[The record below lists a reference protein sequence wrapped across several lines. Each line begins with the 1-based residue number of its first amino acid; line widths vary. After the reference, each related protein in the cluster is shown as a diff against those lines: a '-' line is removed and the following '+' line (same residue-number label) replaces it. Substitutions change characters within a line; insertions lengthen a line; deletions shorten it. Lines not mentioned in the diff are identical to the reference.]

1 MEDEE
6 LNPYSDPFG
15 TGTTAVPSYD
25 DITRDTNLRDFEV
38 EFVTPEEKPVQK
50 DGYNSSVSPG
60 DPNLS
65 PWDYVAEMSI
75 GALTEDVIQ
84 RGRLTDERGGANSPN
99 APVWNVQGYEPE
111 AKDIIKWADDYNLPE
126 SFFNGLAQATSPDDL
141 ERRARQYGDA
151 VLRDARMA
159 QEGSSFGGMM
169 KQLSIGMLD
178 PAFLVASGGLHVL
191 AKGWQANTAFGVAV
205 KGATIEGAAAG
216 LVEGAKFT
224 YDPTQSWEEAAFSV
238 VGSAVLGGAFEAAG
252 HGISSALLK
261 QADKQLADTAAS
273 IAAARERR
281 QDLIDKGLL
290 EETAYGDLEPIIA
303 PGSSVGAA
311 QNPNTPVLRVSSG
324 YDVNPEA
331 PERAGFGRWGTPMDW
346 LARSPDPDVRTSAS
360 KLVWD
365 PSSDQPQGV
374 DAGAAT
380 RRIYE
385 AGTVFAREA
394 RMAATAWARENK
406 KAKRGLL
413 NPFAQ
418 ASTDTLN
425 EFMTLVAQVHA
436 GVRESTDANVLRAVK
451 AYQDGYSDAL
461 AYLKNSSYNG
471 PGTEGLA
478 GLSNEDFADIED
490 DPRYV
495 MRRFSS
501 PGWRNVLASQGRE
514 RLATKFASAI
524 ERGNTEWLES
534 KARKLVEDEMLAAG
548 KTLPGQVVSSPP
560 AQPAPASRAGINA
573 PSEASGGPNTPEREV
588 KPTAPVKGYTAEE
601 LFGGK
606 PPKTGLKEGDA
617 WYTAQMGGKQSVVKF
632 IDTLVNPENFT
643 PKERTQVLKAIF
655 EAEGIEDKIP
665 QAPENVRKRLT
676 KMFNENR
683 KAADK
688 ARGPTIEETLNSS
701 GSGGSADPSREAPD
715 RVAMMK
721 AAKAKIDA
729 AKAGTPAPAQAAPTP
744 AQAAPTPAQVLSEA
758 ELEAAVKARVRKIA
772 ESISSKYIATVMR
785 VMDPATKMVDLHS
798 PVTREYR
805 EAAKD
810 IIRAEF
816 NGSAD
821 FSDDIEE
828 AIEMMLDLIAP
839 VKDTAKDSNRARS
852 RLKLDLKA
860 GLDDDI
866 LPMYDWNAEALYT
879 TYRRQTAGIAG
890 FLKVGYTSMRQFDAE
905 VARIRS
911 KEMEYP
917 DEENRLRVR
926 KDADKLELLKGTI
939 MGTPPDWVK
948 PGSEDWM
955 FMATMLRR
963 YNFTRQM
970 NNTGFLSFS
979 EIMGSMVQMGPMRLL
994 TSLPAYRKYIKDI
1007 RAGDP
1012 KAMESMMWIGDA
1024 LMGHGSSQVRS
1035 RLNGFSNL
1043 QEDDALQ
1050 PILDRKSGKLRDRLD
1065 RFTRKSANA
1074 TSRLSGMAPIAEW
1087 LRTSMVGMEAQAWVL
1102 KARKG
1107 EMPYSKRRMKA
1118 MGVSEEMWVRISDNL
1133 NKMGNVTSPDTGQ
1146 ARPFIDFT
1154 AWEDGEAANVFI
1166 NALDRNSR
1174 RLIQEGDAGH
1184 TPFWM
1189 SHPIAG
1195 ILTQFLRY
1203 PLNAWTK
1210 QTRFALNVHDTRAL
1224 AEASAM
1230 ALGGGIGHL
1239 ARISAIALLA
1249 KDEGKER
1256 DEYLQQMSEPLEVAK
1271 AMAYYSAHGSMLPN
1285 AWDTAVQMVGP
1296 TGVFDGPGGLEL
1308 RQAMSFSKTR
1318 ASGSPADLITGNP
1331 TYQWFN
1337 KGIPKTTEGI
1347 TQGAFTEDDL
1357 EQIARTFSPLGNH
1370 LAMLSAVNAI
1380 GNFLPPDEED

>member
-15 TGTTAVPSYD
+15 TGATPLSYD
-25 DITRDTNLRDFEV
+25 EITRDTNLRDFEV
-38 EFVTPEEKPVQK
+38 EFVAPEEKPVRK

-60 DPNLS
+60 DPNLA
-65 PWDYVAEMSI
+65 PWDYVADMTI
-75 GALTEDVIQ
+75 GPITEGIIH
-84 RGRLTDERGGANSPN
+84 RARLTDERGGRNSPN
-99 APVWNVQGYEPE
+99 APVWNVEGYEPE
-111 AKDIIKWADDYNLPE
+111 AKDIIKWADEYGLSE

-141 ERRARQYGDA
+141 EARARQYGDA
-151 VLRDARMA
+151 VLRDVRLA
-159 QEGSSFGGMM
+159 QEGSSFGGWM
-169 KQLSIGMLD
+169 KQTAIAMLD
-178 PAFLVASGGLHVL
+178 PGFLVAAGGLHVL
-191 AKGWQANTAFGVAV
+191 AKGWVANTAFGVAV
-205 KGATIEGAAAG
+205 KGGAIEGGAAAI
-216 LVEGAKFT
+216 VEGAKFA
-224 YDPTQSWEEAAFSV
+224 YDPTQSVEEAAFSV

-252 HGISSALLK
+252 HGISTTILK
-261 QADKQLADTAAS
+261 QADRQLADAAAS
-273 IAAARERR
+273 IAAARARR
-281 QDLIDKGLL
+281 QDLIDQGLL
-290 EETAYGDLEPIIA
+290 EETAHGDLEPIIA

-324 YDVNPEA
+324 YDVNPDA
-331 PERAGFGRWGTPMDW
+331 PEKSAFGRWGTPMDW
-346 LARSPDPDVRTSAS
+346 LARSPDPDVRSTAS

-365 PSSDQPQGV
+365 PLSNLPQGV

-385 AGTVFAREA
+385 AGTVFSREA

-406 KAKRGLL
+406 KATRGLL

-425 EFMTLVAQVHA
+425 EFMTIVAQVHA
-436 GVRESTDANVLRAVK
+436 GVRESTDANVMRAVK

-471 PGTEGLA
+471 PGSEGLA

-501 PGWRNVLASQGRE
+501 PGWREVLARHGRE
-514 RLATKFASAI
+514 RLATKLSSAI

-534 KARKLVEDEMLAAG
+534 RARKLVEDEMLAAG
-548 KTLPGQVVSSPP
+548 RTLPGSVVSSPP
-560 AQPAPASRAGINA
+560 ATPAPTPQTATPQGSGAAA
-573 PSEASGGPNTPEREV
+573 PEPP

-643 PKERTQVLKAIF
+643 PKERTRILKAIF
-655 EAEGIEDKIP
+655 EAEGIEDAIP

-688 ARGPTIEETLNSS
+688 ARGPSIEETLNSS
-701 GSGGSADPSREAPD
+701 GSGGSADPSRELPD
-715 RVAMMK
+715 RIAMMR
-721 AAKAKIDA
+721 AAKAKLDA
-729 AKAGTPAPAQAAPTP
+729 AKAGDATPASAAPTP
-744 AQAAPTPAQVLSEA
+744 AAAAPTPATALSEA
-758 ELEAAVKARVRKIA
+758 ELDAAIKARVRTISD
-772 ESISSKYIATVMR
+772 SISSKYLATVMR

-860 GLDDDI
+860 GLDDDL

-879 TYRRQTAGIAG
+879 TYRRQTAGLSG
-890 FLKVGYTSMRQFDAE
+890 FLKAGYTSMRQFDAE

-911 KEMEYP
+911 KEIEYP

-1012 KAMESMMWIGDA
+1012 KAMESIMWIGDA

-1043 QEDDALQ
+1043 QEDDALA
-1050 PILDRKSGKLRDRLD
+1050 PILDRQSGKLRDRLD
-1065 RFTRKSANA
+1065 RFTRKASNA

-1107 EMPYSKRRMKA
+1107 AMPYSQRRMKA
-1118 MGVSEEMWVRISDNL
+1118 LGISSEMWVRISDNL

-1154 AWEDGEAANVFI
+1154 AWEDGEAANVFM

-1174 RLIQEGDAGH
+1174 RLMQEGDAGH

-1195 ILTQFLRY
+1195 IMTQFLRY

-1239 ARISAIALLA
+1239 ARISAIAMLA

-1256 DEYLQQMSEPLEVAK
+1256 DEYLKQMSDPREVAK
-1271 AMAYYSAHGSMLPN
+1271 AMAYYSAHGSMIPN
-1285 AWDTAVQMVGP
+1285 AWDTGVQVVGT
-1296 TGVFDGPGGLEL
+1296 TGVFDGPGGEEL

-1331 TYQWFN
+1331 TYQWVN
-1337 KGIPKTTEGI
+1337 RGIPKSLEGI
-1347 TQGAFTEDDL
+1347 TQGAFTENDL

-1380 GNFLPPDEED
+1380 GNLLPPEEED

>member
-1 MEDEE
+1 
-6 LNPYSDPFG
+6 
-15 TGTTAVPSYD
+15 
-25 DITRDTNLRDFEV
+25 
-38 EFVTPEEKPVQK
+38 
-50 DGYNSSVSPG
+50 
-60 DPNLS
+60 
-65 PWDYVAEMSI
+65 
-75 GALTEDVIQ
+75 
-84 RGRLTDERGGANSPN
+84 
-99 APVWNVQGYEPE
+99 
-111 AKDIIKWADDYNLPE
+111 
-126 SFFNGLAQATSPDDL
+126 
-141 ERRARQYGDA
+141 
-151 VLRDARMA
+151 
-159 QEGSSFGGMM
+159 
-169 KQLSIGMLD
+169 
-178 PAFLVASGGLHVL
+178 
-191 AKGWQANTAFGVAV
+191 
-205 KGATIEGAAAG
+205 
-216 LVEGAKFT
+216 
-224 YDPTQSWEEAAFSV
+224 
-238 VGSAVLGGAFEAAG
+238 
-252 HGISSALLK
+252 
-261 QADKQLADTAAS
+261 
-273 IAAARERR
+273 
-281 QDLIDKGLL
+281 
-290 EETAYGDLEPIIA
+290 
-303 PGSSVGAA
+303 
-311 QNPNTPVLRVSSG
+311 
-324 YDVNPEA
+324 
-331 PERAGFGRWGTPMDW
+331 MDW
-346 LARSPDPDVRTSAS
+346 LARSPDPDVRSTAS

-365 PSSDQPQGV
+365 PASNLPQGV
-374 DAGAAT
+374 DAGGAT

-394 RMAATAWARENK
+394 RMAATDWARENK
-406 KAKRGLL
+406 KAKRGLF

-418 ASTDTLN
+418 ANTETLN

-471 PGTEGLA
+471 KGTEGLA

-501 PGWRNVLASQGRE
+501 PGWREVLARPGRE
-514 RLATKFASAI
+514 RLATKLASAI

-548 KTLPGQVVSSPP
+548 KTLPGQVASSPP
-560 AQPAPASRAGINA
+560 AQPAPTPQAATPQGTGVNA
-573 PSEASGGPNTPEREV
+573 PEPETPIRAAIRAAYEKLAKRPKAWVSLTELRKLVPGSKDEVDAELKRLLLDKEANLTLNEDQGSLTDEDRAASVRVGVADLGMINMPPRTSPSAAQSPSEPP

-632 IDTLVNPENFT
+632 IDTLVDPENFT
-643 PKERTQVLKAIF
+643 PKERTRILKAIF
-655 EAEGIEDKIP
+655 EAEGIEDTIP

-701 GSGGSADPSREAPD
+701 GSGGSADPSREQPD

-721 AAKAKIDA
+721 AAKARIDA
-729 AKAGTPAPAQAAPTP
+729 AKAAASGVRGSYRSGGMDAVYASIKDLDAAALNKVIEDEGLTASIKKGTSAADLRKYIQVAVKEGEPRRSDPIGALNESPLYEGDLSGRDAPTP

-758 ELEAAVKARVRKIA
+758 ELDAAVKARVRKIA

-879 TYRRQTAGIAG
+879 TYRRQTAGVAG
-890 FLKVGYTSMRQFDAE
+890 FLKAGYTSMRQFDAE

-1050 PILDRKSGKLRDRLD
+1050 PLLDRKSGKLRDRLD
-1065 RFTRKSANA
+1065 RFTRKAANA

-1154 AWEDGEAANVFI
+1154 AWEDGEAANVFM

-1239 ARISAIALLA
+1239 ARISAIAMLA

-1256 DEYLQQMSEPLEVAK
+1256 DEYLKQMSSPAEVAK

-1285 AWDTAVQMVGP
+1285 AWDTGVQMVGT
-1296 TGVFDGPGGLEL
+1296 TGVFDGPGGQDL

-1331 TYQWFN
+1331 TYQWVN
-1337 KGIPKTTEGI
+1337 KGIPKSLEGI

-1380 GNFLPPDEED
+1380 GNLLPPDEED